1 MIYYNLYESTQI
13 GFNVCRTLKSNCALS
28 RRYFCMLAKTAQ
40 IFDKGPQF
48 FKMKS
53 LLEQREE
60 NMK

>member
-13 GFNVCRTLKSNCALS
+13 GFNVCRALKSKAHCHDDIS
-28 RRYFCMLAKTAQ
+28 VCWQKRSQ